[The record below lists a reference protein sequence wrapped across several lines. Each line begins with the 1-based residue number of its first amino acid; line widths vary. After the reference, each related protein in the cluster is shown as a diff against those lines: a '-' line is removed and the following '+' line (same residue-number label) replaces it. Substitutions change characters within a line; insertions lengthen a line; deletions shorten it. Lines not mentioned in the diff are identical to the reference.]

1 VAYCDFKNNLSKTIF
16 TLILYFFRFRM
27 KLSVKLYAALV
38 AIATKIVVSDEVDVV
53 DDIKDF
59 LSNATETIQD
69 AVESATETLKDVY
82 EFSQEYGECWDG
94 IYSLYDDNEDLLD
107 AYVAYNESLRVDK
120 LSSTTSESKNTS
132 ISYSF
137 SAEELST
144 YEKECKKIEGNI
156 WYTLPE
162 ATLLCKYDGG
172 EDVTNVLNYGECYP
186 DTEECNSLDVTSDA
200 FHEGLLRI
208 LWDAGYKCTFDDS
221 ADLSSASDTFDDSA
235 DLSSASKNPYD
246 DMSSSSTITMKL
258 LSLAITTVVG
268 VLFLN

>member
-1 VAYCDFKNNLSKTIF
+1 MG
-16 TLILYFFRFRM
+16 RM

-69 AVESATETLKDVY
+69 AVESATEALKDVY
-82 EFSQEYGECWDG
+82 EFSQEYGECWEG

-144 YEKECKKIEGNI
+144 YEKECK
-156 WYTLPE
+156 
-162 ATLLCKYDGG
+162 
-172 EDVTNVLNYGECYP
+172 
-186 DTEECNSLDVTSDA
+186 SLDVTSDA